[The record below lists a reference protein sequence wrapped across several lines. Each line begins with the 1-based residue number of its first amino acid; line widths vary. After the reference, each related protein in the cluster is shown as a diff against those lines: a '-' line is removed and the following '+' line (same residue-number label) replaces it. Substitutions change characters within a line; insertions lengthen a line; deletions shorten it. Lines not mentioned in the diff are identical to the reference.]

1 MAMRLNDFFF
11 FVCLRLERA
20 VRWCISWDISVQE
33 LGVLIHVQIRVEGG
47 LDCLDC
53 LDIACFALFALFS
66 MACDAL
72 DRIKCI

>member
-1 MAMRLNDFFF
+1 M
-11 FVCLRLERA
+11 
-20 VRWCISWDISVQE
+20 QE